1 MSGTL
6 LEWPTFFIC
15 KRRLNQF
22 WLKKKNLPCALQD
35 SRAYINSEV
44 TPFLSHKH
52 QFNTAKHQINTDKLS
67 FIFSA
72 RITHDQELAFIKFRR
87 FLLVKKEVKVFM
99 CWHPGRSHYIWQF
112 LCQVHENWHFSL
124 RALFLVYLICFSFAG
139 GMEFSSGK
147 GRKPCPMHPTKYDIH
162 WSSMIILPKATL

>member
-1 MSGTL
+1 MV
-6 LEWPTFFIC
+6 
-15 KRRLNQF
+15 
-22 WLKKKNLPCALQD
+22 KKKNLPSALQD

-52 QFNTAKHQINTDKLS
+52 QFSTAKHQVNTDKLS

-72 RITHDQELAFIKFRR
+72 RITHDQELAFIIFRR
-87 FLLVKKEVKVFM
+87 LLVKKEFEVFM

-124 RALFLVYLICFSFAG
+124 RALFLVYLVCFSFAG
-139 GMEFSSGK
+139 AWNSVVERAGSHAQYIPQNMIFIGQVWLF
-147 GRKPCPMHPTKYDIH
+147 CPKLLYRWGYEKHVFCQ
-162 WSSMIILPKATL
+162 TLSYPPSLLL